1 MSGTQQ
7 QFRRRSGS
15 GVRQSISRS
24 KSREFI
30 RKQEDLA
37 RRKQMWI
44 DEQNDKK
51 MMEIEN
57 LR

>member
-15 GVRQSISRS
+15 GVRRSISRS